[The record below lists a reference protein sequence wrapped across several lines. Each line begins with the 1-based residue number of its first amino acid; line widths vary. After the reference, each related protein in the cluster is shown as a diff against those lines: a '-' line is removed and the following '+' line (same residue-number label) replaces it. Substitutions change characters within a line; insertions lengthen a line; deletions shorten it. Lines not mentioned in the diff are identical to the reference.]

1 MVYDLSKFGVPATV
15 RTGPMAGPRDAGNVA
30 TYGVS
35 QNYNGIQPRN
45 TGHASTYG
53 INPDIIASPKSEWE
67 LSQDTADFLTD
78 AFNTLNSPIEDEGYS
93 AGSSGGGGGGGG
105 GGGQFSGGGGGEYD
119 VTWDFGRGQSFKPR
133 GLL

>member
-1 MVYDLSKFGVPATV
+1 MVYDLSKFGVPTYAPTKSIPGNPH
-15 RTGPMAGPRDAGNVA
+15 TGTSAYTSSPK
-30 TYGVS
+30 
-35 QNYNGIQPRN
+35 RN
-45 TGHASTYG
+45 IGHASTYG

-67 LSQDTADFLTD
+67 LDQDTADFLLD
-78 AFNTLNSPIEDEGYS
+78 AFNTLNSPSEDAGYS
-93 AGSSGGGGGGGG
+93 ASSGGGGGGSSG